1 MMIVIYI
8 VKPNKRAEGSRH
20 MKVSR
25 EQAAENRARVI
36 EVAGRLFREKGFDGV
51 GVADIM
57 RGAGLT
63 HGGFYGQFA
72 SKDDLA
78 AKACAQ
84 TLDRSVA
91 RWTRLSEGDDPLAA
105 IVNSYLAPNHRNA
118 PGSGCALSALSG
130 DAVRQPDAVRRV
142 FTQALQSFA
151 GILTRLVPAASRPAR
166 RRKALATMAG
176 LVGAVIL
183 SRAVNDA
190 DFSDEILRA
199 VAKEFAG

>member
-1 MMIVIYI
+1 
-8 VKPNKRAEGSRH
+8 

-36 EVAGRLFREKGFDGV
+36 EVAGRLFREKGFDGI

-57 RGAGLT
+57 KGAGLT

-78 AKACAQ
+78 AEACAQ
-84 TLDRSVA
+84 TLDRSIA
-91 RWTRLSEGDDPLAA
+91 RWTQLAAGEDALAA
-105 IVNSYLAPNHRNA
+105 IVTLYLAPSHRNA
-118 PGSGCALSALSG
+118 PGNGCALSALSG
-130 DAVRQPDAVRRV
+130 DAVRQPAAVRSV
-142 FTQALQSFA
+142 FTRALQSFA
-151 GILTRLVPAASRPAR
+151 DILTKLVPGASRAAR

-190 DFSDEILRA
+190 DLSDEILQA
-199 VAKEFAG
+199 SAKEFVR

>member
-1 MMIVIYI
+1 
-8 VKPNKRAEGSRH
+8 

-25 EQAAENRARVI
+25 EQAADNRARVI

-57 RGAGLT
+57 KGAGLT

-78 AKACAQ
+78 AQACAQ
-84 TLDRSVA
+84 TLDRSVG

-105 IVNSYLAPNHRNA
+105 IVTSYLEPNHRNA

-130 DAVRQPDAVRRV
+130 DAARQPDAVRSV

-183 SRAVNDA
+183 SRAVNNA
-190 DFSDEILRA
+190 DLSD
-199 VAKEFAG
+199 

>member
-1 MMIVIYI
+1 
-8 VKPNKRAEGSRH
+8 

-36 EVAGRLFREKGFDGV
+36 EVAGRLFRERGFDGI

-78 AKACAQ
+78 AQACAQ

-91 RWTRLSEGDDPLAA
+91 RWTQLAA
-105 IVNSYLAPNHRNA
+105 GEAPLTAIVTSYLLPSHRDA
-118 PGSGCALSALSG
+118 PGSGCAMSALSG
-130 DAVRQPDAVRRV
+130 GAARQPEAVRNA

-151 GILTRLVPAASRPAR
+151 GVLSKLIPGASRAAR

-190 DFSDEILRA
+190 GLSDEILNA
-199 VAKEFAG
+199 AAKEFAG

>member
-1 MMIVIYI
+1 
-8 VKPNKRAEGSRH
+8 

-57 RGAGLT
+57 KGAGLT

-105 IVNSYLAPNHRNA
+105 IVTSYLAPNHRNA
-118 PGSGCALSALSG
+118 PGNGCALSALSG
-130 DAVRQPDAVRRV
+130 DAVRQPDAVRSV

-151 GILTRLVPAASRPAR
+151 GILTRLVPGASRAAR

-190 DFSDEILRA
+190 DLSDEILKA
-199 VAKEFAG
+199 AAKEFAG

>member
-1 MMIVIYI
+1 
-8 VKPNKRAEGSRH
+8 

-57 RGAGLT
+57 KGAGLT
-63 HGGFYGQFA
+63 HGGFYGQFD

-78 AKACAQ
+78 AQACAQ
-84 TLDRSVA
+84 SLDRSVA
-91 RWTRLSEGDDPLAA
+91 RWGQLAAGEEPLAA
-105 IVNSYLAPNHRNA
+105 IVSSYLAPSHRNA
-118 PGSGCALSALSG
+118 PGSGCALSALAG
-130 DAVRQPDAVRRV
+130 DAVRQPDAVRGV

-151 GILTRLVPAASRPAR
+151 GILAALVPGTSRAAR
-166 RRKALATMAG
+166 RRKALAMMSG

-190 DFSDEILRA
+190 ALSDEILKA
-199 VAKEFAG
+199 AAKEFAG

>member
-1 MMIVIYI
+1 
-8 VKPNKRAEGSRH
+8 

-36 EVAGRLFREKGFDGV
+36 EVASRLFREKGFDGI

-57 RGAGLT
+57 KGAGLT

-78 AKACAQ
+78 AEACAQ
-84 TLDRSVA
+84 TLDRSIA
-91 RWTRLSEGDDPLAA
+91 RWMQLSAGDDPLAA
-105 IVNSYLAPNHRNA
+105 IVNSYLAPSHRNA

-142 FTQALQSFA
+142 FTQALQSFV
-151 GILTRLVPAASRPAR
+151 GILTKLVSAASRPAR

-190 DFSDEILRA
+190 GLSDEILNA
-199 VAKEFAG
+199 AAKEFAG

>member
-1 MMIVIYI
+1 
-8 VKPNKRAEGSRH
+8 

-57 RGAGLT
+57 KGAGLT

-78 AKACAQ
+78 IKACAQ

-91 RWTRLSEGDDPLAA
+91 RWTRLAASDDPLAA
-105 IVNSYLAPNHRNA
+105 IVTSYRAEPSKRARQRLRDVGAVCRRGAPTRRRARRIHAGAAISCRH
-118 PGSGCALSALSG
+118 
-130 DAVRQPDAVRRV
+130 PDEACTRRV
-142 FTQALQSFA
+142 SRGAAPQGA
-151 GILTRLVPAASRPAR
+151 GHDGGAR
-166 RRKALATMAG
+166 RRGDSLARG
-176 LVGAVIL
+176 
-183 SRAVNDA
+183 
-190 DFSDEILRA
+190 E
-199 VAKEFAG
+199 

>member
-1 MMIVIYI
+1 
-8 VKPNKRAEGSRH
+8 

-57 RGAGLT
+57 KGAGLT

-78 AKACAQ
+78 AQACTQ

-91 RWTRLSEGDDPLAA
+91 RWAQLAVGEDPLAA
-105 IVNSYLAPNHRNA
+105 IVTVYLAPSHRNA
-118 PGSGCALSALSG
+118 PGNGCALSALSG
-130 DAVRQPDAVRRV
+130 DAVRQPDAVRSV
-142 FTQALQSFA
+142 FTRALQSIA
-151 GILTRLVPAASRPAR
+151 GILTKLVPGVSRAAR
-166 RRKALATMAG
+166 RRRALATMAG

-183 SRAVNDA
+183 SRAVTDA
-190 DFSDEILRA
+190 DLSDEILQA
-199 VAKEFAG
+199 AAKEFVS

>member
-1 MMIVIYI
+1 
-8 VKPNKRAEGSRH
+8 

-25 EQAAENRARVI
+25 KQAAENRARVI
-36 EVAGRLFREKGFDGV
+36 EVAGRLFRERGFDGI

-78 AKACAQ
+78 AQACAQ

-91 RWTRLSEGDDPLAA
+91 RWTRLAAGEAPLAA
-105 IVNSYLAPNHRNA
+105 IVTSYLLPSHRDA
-118 PGSGCALSALSG
+118 AGSGCAMSALSA
-130 DAVRQPDAVRRV
+130 DAVRQPAAVRSV

-151 GILTRLVPAASRPAR
+151 GILSKLLPGASRAAR

-190 DFSDEILRA
+190 GLSDEILNA
-199 VAKEFAG
+199 AAKEFTG

>member
-1 MMIVIYI
+1 
-8 VKPNKRAEGSRH
+8 

-36 EVAGRLFREKGFDGV
+36 EVAGRLFRENGFDGI

-78 AKACAQ
+78 AQACAQ

-91 RWTRLSEGDDPLAA
+91 RWTRLAAGEAPLAA
-105 IVNSYLAPNHRNA
+105 IVTSYLSPSHRDA
-118 PGSGCALSALSG
+118 PGSGCALSALS
-130 DAVRQPDAVRRV
+130 ADAVRRPEAV
-142 FTQALQSFA
+142 RSAFTQALQSFA
-151 GILTRLVPAASRPAR
+151 GILSKLVPGASRAAR

-190 DFSDEILRA
+190 GLSDDILNA
-199 VAKEFAG
+199 AAQEFAG

>member
-1 MMIVIYI
+1 
-8 VKPNKRAEGSRH
+8 

-36 EVAGRLFREKGFDGV
+36 EVAGKLFREKGFDGI
-51 GVADIM
+51 GVAEIM
-57 RGAGLT
+57 KGAGLT
-63 HGGFYGQFA
+63 HGGFYGQFE

-78 AKACAQ
+78 AQACAQ
-84 TLDRSVA
+84 SLDRSVA
-91 RWTRLSEGDDPLAA
+91 RWTRLAAGEDPLAA
-105 IVNSYLAPNHRNA
+105 IVTSYLATSHRNA
-118 PGSGCALSALSG
+118 PGSGCAMSALSA
-130 DAVRQPDAVRRV
+130 DAVRQPDAVRGV

-151 GILTRLVPAASRPAR
+151 AILTKLVPGASRAAR

-190 DFSDEILRA
+190 GLSDEILKA
-199 VAKEFAG
+199 ATSEFAG

>member
-1 MMIVIYI
+1 
-8 VKPNKRAEGSRH
+8 

-36 EVAGRLFREKGFDGV
+36 EVAGRLFRERGFDGI

-78 AKACAQ
+78 VQACTQ

-91 RWTRLSEGDDPLAA
+91 RWARLAAGDDPLAA
-105 IVNSYLAPNHRNA
+105 IVTSYLSQRHRDAPCN
-118 PGSGCALSALSG
+118 GCALSALSA
-130 DAVRQPDAVRRV
+130 DAVRQPGAVRSV
-142 FTQALQSFA
+142 FTQALQSFV
-151 GILTRLVPAASRPAR
+151 GVLSKLVPGTSRAAR

-176 LVGAVIL
+176 LVGAVVL

-190 DFSDEILRA
+190 DLSDEILTA
-199 VAKEFAG
+199 AAKEFAGQCH